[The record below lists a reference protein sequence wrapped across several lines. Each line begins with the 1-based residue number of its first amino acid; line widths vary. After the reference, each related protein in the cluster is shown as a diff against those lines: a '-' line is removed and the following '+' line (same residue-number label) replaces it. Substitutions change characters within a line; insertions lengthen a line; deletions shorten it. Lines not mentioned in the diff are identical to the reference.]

1 MVLSTL
7 SSCCLVPH
15 SDSCF
20 PPQSSGPPQHATVFL
35 PDWAPENLC
44 TSVLPLP
51 WALGAHAL
59 LPCLL
64 FNNKNVSNFLH
75 SCPPPC
81 IVPCRVFFFF
91 PSRCRVY
98 VSLKHFLLD
107 PFKFSVSCS
116 VWLKTAEAVSCWF
129 AASQET
135 LPPPGE
141 QAWASMLGHRVH
153 EEDWGRPAYSH
164 LTPNMRGNPA

>member
-15 SDSCF
+15 SDSCS

-75 SCPPPC
+75 SCPPPLVLC
-81 IVPCRVFFFF
+81 LAGFFFF
-91 PSRCRVY
+91 SHQDVESMFPWNISSWIPSN
-98 VSLKHFLLD
+98 SLCLALYGWRQQKQCHAGLL
-107 PFKFSVSCS
+107 P
-116 VWLKTAEAVSCWF
+116 LKKPCHLQVNK
-129 AASQET
+129 
-135 LPPPGE
+135 
-141 QAWASMLGHRVH
+141 LGL
-153 EEDWGRPAYSH
+153 AC
-164 LTPNMRGNPA
+164 